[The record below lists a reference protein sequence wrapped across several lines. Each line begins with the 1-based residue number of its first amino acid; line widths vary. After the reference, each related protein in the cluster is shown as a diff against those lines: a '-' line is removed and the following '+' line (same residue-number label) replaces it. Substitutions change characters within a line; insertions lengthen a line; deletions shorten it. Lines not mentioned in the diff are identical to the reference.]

1 MNRAWGR
8 GRGMAALA
16 AAMVVLFHPG
26 RCRAEEESPSAP
38 GIRIGLVNSL
48 FRDTPESLFKLMT
61 RPLKSL
67 MESQTGMNGTFDAG
81 GECRCLGQKLQEDK
95 FQLAVF
101 HGVEFAWVRQK
112 HPDLKPLV
120 IAIRD
125 GQPMYAC
132 VVVRCDSK
140 AASLCDL
147 EGKTL
152 ALSRQSREHCRLFL
166 DRRCEACGK
175 CPQKFF
181 AKVTS
186 PTDAEDALDDVVD
199 GVVDAAL
206 VDGATLERFQR
217 VKADRFAKLK
227 VAVKSEAFPPAVIAY
242 KPGVLSEETLKKFRN
257 GLITADQNPKGKQL
271 LTMCRINCFQA
282 VPSNYEEMLLSII
295 KAYPPPAEA
304 SNPPPAEASNK

>member
-1 MNRAWGR
+1 
-8 GRGMAALA
+8 
-16 AAMVVLFHPG
+16 
-26 RCRAEEESPSAP
+26 C
-38 GIRIGLVNSL
+38 SL
-48 FRDTPESLFKLMT
+48 GKQLND
-61 RPLKSL
+61 
-67 MESQTGMNGTFDAG
+67 
-81 GECRCLGQKLQEDK
+81 DK

-112 HPDLKPLV
+112 HPDFKPLV

-132 VVVRCDSK
+132 LIVRCDSK

-152 ALSRQSREHCRLFL
+152 ALSRESREHCRLFL

-175 CPQKFF
+175 CPHKFF

-217 VKADRFAKLK
+217 VKRDPFAKRK
-227 VAVKSEAFPPAVIAY
+227 PAVKPEPSPPAVIAY
-242 KPGVLSEETLKKFRN
+242 KPGILSEEALKKFRD
-257 GLITADQNPKGKQL
+257 GLITANQNPKGKQL
-271 LTMCRINCFQA
+271 LTMCRINCFEA
-282 VPSNYEEMLLSII
+282 VPSNYEEMLLSIA

-304 SNPPPAEASNK
+304 AKK